1 MSDFIDHLLSRYGF
15 RVITPADRLAF
26 SGYGSNTEIFDV
38 SFTNF
43 YTWNEQFQYVYK
55 ALEHVI
61 AVAYIGLDGR
71 AACILLPQ
79 GLADLSEAVAEMYGV
94 FSAEGR
100 PMLFE
105 YVPENWLSLYRA
117 SGFVCRESVDRDWSD
132 YIYDVAQFIDLSGN
146 RNKFKRREI
155 AAFEKQGQTGFT
167 PLTRRTMDA
176 AQEVFEQWCSRYPC
190 DHCVFGCERRAF
202 SRLADIWEEQFYGGI
217 AWLDGRPVAF
227 AVAETLNGCACYL
240 FQKNAVRLNGLT
252 CFLHYHC
259 AGLPGHP
266 AQMNWCEDMGL
277 QGLRE
282 NKLKYKPCSL
292 LQKYSLEI
300 IGPVAG
306 KR

>member
-79 GLADLSEAVAEMYGV
+79 GSADLSEAVAEMYGV

-105 YVPENWLSLYRA
+105 YVPENWLPLYRA

-176 AQEVFEQWCSRYPC
+176 AQEVFEQWCSQYPC
-190 DHCVFGCERRAF
+190 DQCVFGCERRAF